1 MRALVRERELAIVM
15 RKRGNS
21 YKEILVRIPVA
32 KSTLSSWLIDLPLTH
47 SEKIVMKR
55 RLDSNISKGRIRAAA
70 SLRAIRLERE
80 RILQHQAAAE
90 FTEFSKD
97 PLFQLGLAL
106 YWAEGS
112 KRDSGFAFANSDD
125 EMINIMLVWIEH
137 FFKVKRETIKVRLYI
152 HKPYAHENCERYWS
166 TKIRISINNFQ
177 RTIYKP
183 TGLLVKK
190 RPNYKGCL
198 RINLGKM
205 EFLRK
210 MLYWQ
215 NMLIEEYRKR

>member
-1 MRALVRERELAIVM
+1 MRALVRERELAIAM
-15 RKRGNS
+15 RKRGKS
-21 YKEILVRIPVA
+21 YKEILAQLPVA
-32 KSTLSSWLIDLPLTH
+32 KSTLSSWLADLPLTH
-47 SEKIVMKR
+47 SEKAAVKR
-55 RLDSNISKGRIRAAA
+55 RIDSNISKGRIRAAA

-80 RILQHQAAAE
+80 QVLQRLATIE
-90 FTEFSKD
+90 FVELGKD
-97 PLFQLGLAL
+97 PLFQIGVAL

-112 KRDSGFAFANSDD
+112 KRDSGFYFANSDT
-125 EMINIMLVWIEH
+125 EMINLMLLWIER
-137 FFKVKRETIKVRLYI
+137 FLKVKRETIKVRLYI
-152 HKPYAHENCERYWS
+152 HRPYAHENCERYWS
-166 TKIRISINNFQ
+166 SKIRVPLKNFQ
-177 RTIYKP
+177 STIYKP